1 MGLAIATERIRNG
14 DCRGGRV
21 RFDGQIRSPRHG
33 LLRPKSDQGA
43 QGPRITKWKLAK
55 DLGISYRIVQ
65 YWEKRKSEPSRKNA
79 DRIADYLGLA
89 REVETQDAILA
100 RITSLESAV
109 ASLTSQLKTF
119 SASLL
124 KTGSP
129 RKPDARGAGEGPRAN
144 QTRRR
149 LIDESGAEALGRSPR
164 GGEPSPLGAGQG
176 LRPEGRADGYGST
189 RRLGHIPGRCRVKRR
204 NQSWEKQLLS
214 GRFPFARATS
224 SRTSGSFADALK
236 MFSDG

>member
-1 MGLAIATERIRNG
+1 MPTSHGTSYRKRGLSGGGVSDSTGKSVRPATAFSGPNLTKALKA
-14 DCRGGRV
+14 
-21 RFDGQIRSPRHG
+21 HG
-33 LLRPKSDQGA
+33 
-43 QGPRITKWKLAK
+43 ITKWKLAK

-65 YWEKRKSEPSRKNA
+65 YWEKRKYEPSRKNA

-144 QTRRR
+144 Q
-149 LIDESGAEALGRSPR
+149 EKGA
-164 GGEPSPLGAGQG
+164 
-176 LRPEGRADGYGST
+176 
-189 RRLGHIPGRCRVKRR
+189 
-204 NQSWEKQLLS
+204 
-214 GRFPFARATS
+214 
-224 SRTSGSFADALK
+224 
-236 MFSDG
+236 